1 MICATCAKPVRPF
14 VTPIPEGAD
23 VTFAEAVAGCVLY
36 CQACFD
42 AMEAPQ

>member
-1 MICATCAKPVRPF
+1 MPMICATCDEPVRPF
-14 VTPIPEGAD
+14 VKP
-23 VTFAEAVAGCVLY
+23 VTFGETQVGCAMY